1 MQAPQLR
8 REHSYFLPNTAL
20 EPFEKKVLIK
30 YYTDELQKLINQSP
44 YKSLNDVP
52 KNSELHKKMQ
62 ELLQTALKYEYNLN
76 NNVKHVAYAD
86 IPESDRNAIEAL
98 QISLARL
105 TLRSE
110 NPEEDPYVIRT
121 KNELA
126 KLYAKYGITLSN
138 SNDSPSYN
146 SRRNNRSR
154 KTRRGKKRRNTRNTR
169 KQ

>member
-8 REHSYFLPNTAL
+8 REHSYFLPNTTL
-20 EPFEKKVLIK
+20 KPGEKKALIK
-30 YYTDELQKLINQSP
+30 YYTDELQKLINKSP

-62 ELLQTALKYEYNLN
+62 ELKETALKYDYNLN
-76 NNVKHVAYAD
+76 NDVTPVAYAD
-86 IPESDRNAIEAL
+86 IPESDRHAIEAL

-110 NPEEDPYVIRT
+110 NPEEDPDVMRT

-126 KLYAKYGITLSN
+126 TLYAKYGITLSN

-146 SRRNNRSR
+146 SRRNNR